1 MLNTDNGKSESNCK
15 KVCRLVVVVYRQSRE
30 RILNMAS
37 SREGELENL
46 LSGNEVSAYINLAA
60 H

>member
-1 MLNTDNGKSESNCK
+1 MLNTDNGKSESNRK
-15 KVCRLVVVVYRQSRE
+15 KVCRLIVVYRQSRE